1 MKDGSA
7 VRPLHPAAS
16 ANEAERK
23 KEIEAAIGSG
33 LLRLFQSDFFDA
45 RLALHYLHL
54 YPRNAAIES
63 YVCNALRDY
72 SEADAEFWMP
82 QIVHLMVERGGS
94 NLENLLIHQATH
106 SDHMAILTLWQLQT
120 YLTQGGRLSSTSS
133 GAAEQLQRVYQRTQ
147 QILFGR
153 QQPALLPQSEKSS
166 PPIVN
171 SHASAQSRPDK
182 QPSQILTEST
192 NTIRPQNP
200 ELLKRTMSP
209 DSEESSIGFYKVD
222 GSAPLVTPT
231 TAGGADAG
239 LEADDEDSPT
249 GSMSASFSSSMEGGP
264 SGNLHQA
271 GADVFNPMK
280 ESVIFVD
287 HAVAD
292 KLDAEL
298 STSVIRTAY
307 GRGSLAFES
316 KASNAYTSMAESKF
330 VSFPLSAPSIEEM
343 GLGTA
348 FNRGIKHSKNSK
360 TVQSG
365 SNQSGSD
372 ESNDSGRQS
381 DVEWMLVNKPDY
393 TYIEDPRMRYF
404 HSQLQFIMTLADISD
419 RLRSVPK
426 AARQNALFGELS
438 LINYNLPANVCIP
451 LWCDGGSH
459 DKHHHWI
466 VRVPQGDGVTL
477 NSADRVPYLLIVEIV
492 DHLEDAVSDEPE
504 DEPGF
509 ISEPETAISKLKRE
523 SSALASRAS
532 SLSLNNPDAST
543 NSEENAEYYKS
554 VINRRNH
561 MSPTQ
566 STPPS
571 SIAAQQPA
579 VATSSSSNL
588 SQPGTPKRPH
598 SRAMSTGSLLAAT
611 TAVDEYTQKMRTAA
625 VMLAQLYQQ
634 QAAAAGSPGGST
646 PGSPSNMRLKHGGEG
661 GAGNSTAAGVGGGSG
676 GMKVDFEA
684 IRHKLVQEMT
694 VLEEKRLK
702 ALEEQRAAKAAAAGN
717 STLQRSVSDST
728 NVLPGVAGTGQDE
741 ALPEGIEA
749 KLIAAQVTKDKD
761 DPSAAVFKESWD
773 AKCARIRAGSPYGRN
788 PTWRMVSV
796 IVKSGSDLR
805 QEVLALQLIK
815 EMDRIWKE
823 EKVPVWVHYYRVMV
837 TSDQGGLIET
847 IQNAISIH
855 SIKKEGYSKQL
866 NQPGVAYSLYDYFL
880 QEFGA
885 PASKKFLK
893 AQDAFMRSLAGY
905 SIICYLLQIKDRHNG
920 NILIDK
926 DGHSIH
932 IDFGFMLSN
941 SPGNMGF
948 ELAPFKLPQEFVDIL
963 GGTRSLVFK
972 QYRALCKEAFLALR
986 KRWNMIV
993 GLVEIMEK
1001 DSVLPCFTGTSVKP
1015 SQTPSAPSTPQPPS
1029 SSSSL
1034 FSFLGSGGREVI
1046 TSSTHFG
1053 ETPPES
1059 TNAHYSGSGIN
1070 PNNKPINVGS
1080 NPALPVSMKLK
1091 ERFSLGMTENQVGDF
1106 VDRLVDSSTNSIMT
1120 KLYDA
1125 FQWYSNGVL

>member
-1 MKDGSA
+1 MLCGTPENIDTMTQTHS
-7 VRPLHPAAS
+7 
-16 ANEAERK
+16 
-23 KEIEAAIGSG
+23 
-33 LLRLFQSDFFDA
+33 
-45 RLALHYLHL
+45 
-54 YPRNAAIES
+54 
-63 YVCNALRDY
+63 
-72 SEADAEFWMP
+72 
-82 QIVHLMVERGGS
+82 HLMVERGGS

-120 YLTQGGRLSSTSS
+120 YLTQGGRLSSTSPA
-133 GAAEQLQRVYQRTQ
+133 AAEQLQRVYQRTQ

-153 QQPALLPQSEKSS
+153 QQPALLPQSEISS
-166 PPIVN
+166 LPIVD
-171 SHASAQSRPDK
+171 SHASAQPRADK

-200 ELLKRTMSP
+200 DLLKRTMSP

-222 GSAPLVTPT
+222 GNAPLVTPT

-264 SGNLHQA
+264 SGNLHQV

-298 STSVIRTAY
+298 STSVVRTAY

-360 TVQSG
+360 TAQGG

-451 LWCDGGSH
+451 LWCHGGSH

-492 DHLEDAVSDEPE
+492 DHLEDAVSDEFE
-504 DEPGF
+504 DEPDVM
-509 ISEPETAISKLKRE
+509 SEPETAISKLKRE
-523 SSALASRAS
+523 SSALTSRAS

-571 SIAAQQPA
+571 SIGQP
-579 VATSSSSNL
+579 VASSSSNL

-611 TAVDEYTQKMRTAA
+611 SAVDEYTQKMRTAA

-634 QAAAAGSPGGST
+634 QAAAAGSPAGST

-702 ALEEQRAAKAAAAGN
+702 ALEEQRAAEAAAGN
-717 STLQRSVSDST
+717 SSLQRSASDST
-728 NVLPGVAGTGQDE
+728 NVLPGVAGTVQDE

-855 SIKKEGYSKQL
+855 SIKKEGYSKHL

-972 QYRALCKEAFLALR
+972 QYRALCKDAFLALR

-1001 DSVLPCFTGTSVKP
+1001 DSVLPCFT
-1015 SQTPSAPSTPQPPS
+1015 
-1029 SSSSL
+1029 
-1034 FSFLGSGGREVI
+1034 
-1046 TSSTHFG
+1046 
-1053 ETPPES
+1053 
-1059 TNAHYSGSGIN
+1059 
-1070 PNNKPINVGS
+1070 
-1080 NPALPVSMKLK
+1080 ALPVSMKLK